1 MCAALREEI
10 EVYRAKRAELLNKKT
25 KVKRVRWKGAPE
37 PSKKVNFHGFCAH
50 SFTIS
55 LQENYQIQAVHLQC
69 EIYSLGKRLEDVKL
83 RCELEEHKVKN
94 VKPEVTSLRKRISDF
109 KTVISSLTKGFPMQ
123 ALELRV
129 QKTSR
134 SSSSS
139 SDPTD
144 STNYPALEI
153 DTSWLAQQQAR
164 KLFGESS
171 LYKEL
176 P

>member
-1 MCAALREEI
+1 M
-10 EVYRAKRAELLNKKT
+10 
-25 KVKRVRWKGAPE
+25 
-37 PSKKVNFHGFCAH
+37 
-50 SFTIS
+50 
-55 LQENYQIQAVHLQC
+55 
-69 EIYSLGKRLEDVKL
+69 KL
-83 RCELEEHKVKN
+83 RCEFEEHKVKN

-123 ALELRV
+123 ALEPRV

-153 DTSWLAQQQAR
+153 DTSLLAQQQAR
-164 KLFGESS
+164 KLFGASS
-171 LYKEL
+171 LYKDT
-176 P
+176 